1 MLASKANVQRRKYA
15 VKVIGNMQF
24 IPITNAN
31 GIRAWINDLLSMF

>member
-15 VKVIGNMQF
+15 VKVIGNMLF

-31 GIRAWINDLLSMF
+31 GIRVWINDLLSMF